1 MPPQASPQSYRFAL
15 KHFYS
20 LAKPYLVSEEKK
32 KGWGLLLLVLAMNLA
47 LVWVNVKLTQW
58 NGDFFNAL
66 QAKNFGA
73 FKQLLLY
80 FTGYAFLYIALAVYS
95 QYFLQMLQI
104 NWRRWMTEVFLKD
117 WLAGGTH
124 YRMSLRQGN
133 TDNPD
138 QRIADDIGGF
148 INGSLNL
155 FFGFVS
161 SLVTL
166 LSFLVML
173 WMLSGAITLFGVTI
187 PGYMVWVA
195 ILYAGVGSVLAHWVG
210 KPLIRLNFN
219 QQRYEADFRF
229 GLARTR
235 EHDEG
240 IALYNGEEREL
251 SGHRDRFANVWSN
264 WWGIMKRQKLFTWYS
279 AFYGQLAII
288 FPILVAAPRYFA
300 GQIQLGGL
308 TQTAQAF
315 GQVQGALSWFIGAY
329 TGIADWRATVERLQT
344 FVEAM
349 QNAQRHPP
357 TPTTPAPAGLP
368 SGLPSSAAITSA
380 GVVPLRSA
388 RESVAL
394 GDLLLLAPDGRP
406 LLQCAGE
413 HISRG
418 QHTLFTGP
426 SGSGKSTLVRWLA
439 GIWPYALN
447 TAHAHAPSGRTLF
460 LPQKPYLPL
469 GTLKQAL
476 SYPQSPEDFSAAQ
489 ISEALQLARVPYLE
503 AALEQTDTWM
513 QRLSPGE
520 QQRLA
525 VARAL
530 LIAPDWLFM
539 DEATSA
545 LDAPT
550 ERAMYALLQ
559 QRLPDATLV
568 SVAHRV
574 GVIGFHAQIYAVEA
588 DPSGEG
594 PARMEKRDAER
605 AQKAALG
612 DEGAPGAP
620 AFAS

>member
-1 MPPQASPQSYRFAL
+1 MQPQASPQSYRFAFR
-15 KHFYS
+15 HFYA
-20 LAKPYLVSEEKK
+20 LAKPYLVSDQKK
-32 KGWGLLLLVLAMNLA
+32 TGWGLLLLVLAMNLA

-133 TDNPD
+133 ADNPD

-166 LSFLVML
+166 FSFLIML
-173 WMLSGAITLFGVTI
+173 WVLSGAITLFGVTI

-195 ILYAGVGSVLAHWVG
+195 ILYAGAGSVFAHWVG
-210 KPLIRLNFN
+210 KPLIKLNFN

-240 IALYNGEEREL
+240 IALYNGEQREL
-251 SGHRDRFANVWSN
+251 DGHRDRFANVWSN

-329 TGIADWRATVERLQT
+329 TSIADWRATVERLQT

-349 QNAQRHPP
+349 QNAQRGPHQP
-357 TPTTPAPAGLP
+357 TPTSPAGLAGGGTATP
-368 SGLPSSAAITSA
+368 A

-406 LLQCAGE
+406 LLKCAGE

-447 TAHAHAPSGRTLF
+447 ADHAHAPSGRTLF

-476 SYPQSPEDFSAAQ
+476 TYPLSPDQFTSAQ

-503 AALEQTDTWM
+503 AGLDQTDTWM

-530 LIAPDWLFM
+530 LIAPDWLVM

-550 ERAMYALLQ
+550 ERAMYALLL
-559 QRLPDATLV
+559 QRLPGVTLV
-568 SVAHRV
+568 SVAHRA
-574 GVIGFHAQIYAVEA
+574 GVVAFHQQIFAVET
-588 DPSGEG
+588 DTTGQG
-594 PARMEKRDAER
+594 PARIIKRDAESVR
-605 AQKAALG
+605 QAALG
-612 DEGAPGAP
+612 PDALPGAP

>member
-1 MPPQASPQSYRFAL
+1 MQPKPYRFAF
-15 KHFYS
+15 KHFVA
-20 LAKPYLVSEEKK
+20 LARPYLASEERKT
-32 KGWGLLLLVLAMNLA
+32 GWGLLLLVLAMNLA

-58 NGDFFNAL
+58 NGDFFNSL

-73 FKQLLLY
+73 FKRLLLV

-117 WLAGGTH
+117 WLVGGTH

-138 QRIADDIGGF
+138 QRIADDIRGF
-148 INGSLNL
+148 IDGSLNL

-166 LSFLVML
+166 LSFLFML
-173 WMLSGAITLFGVTI
+173 WVLSGSIRLFGVTI

-195 ILYAGVGSVLAHWVG
+195 ILYSGLGSVFAHWVG
-210 KPLIRLNFN
+210 KPLIRLNFD
-219 QQRYEADFRF
+219 QQRFEADFRF

-235 EHDEG
+235 EHNEG
-240 IALYNGEEREL
+240 IALYAGEPREL
-251 SGHRDRFANVWSN
+251 GGHRDRFANVWRN
-264 WWGIMKRQKLFTWYS
+264 WWGIMRRQKLFTWYS

-315 GQVQGALSWFIGAY
+315 GQVQGALSWFINAY
-329 TGIADWRATVERLQT
+329 GSIADWRATVERLHT
-344 FVEAM
+344 FVEAVRA
-349 QNAQRHPP
+349 AQAQGPRHDPEPP
-357 TPTTPAPAGLP
+357 ATGAIADGAAVR
-368 SGLPSSAAITSA
+368 SSAVA
-380 GVVPLRSA
+380 PLRSA
-388 RESVAL
+388 LESVAL
-394 GDLLLLAPDGRP
+394 GDLLLLSPDGRP

-413 HISRG
+413 HIARG

-439 GIWPYALN
+439 GIWPYAAN
-447 TAHAHAPSGRTLF
+447 AEHAHPPSGRTLF

-469 GTLKQAL
+469 GTLRQAL
-476 SYPQSPEDFSAAQ
+476 TYPLDAGGFDAGQLAG
-489 ISEALQLARVPYLE
+489 ALQAARLPHLV
-503 AALEQTDTWM
+503 AALDQTDNWM

-530 LIAPDWLFM
+530 LAAPDWLFM

-545 LDAPT
+545 LDGPT
-550 ERAMYALLQ
+550 ERAMYALLR
-559 QRLPDATLV
+559 QRLPEATLV
-568 SVAHRV
+568 SVAHRA
-574 GVIGFHAQIYAVEA
+574 GVVDFHQQVFAVVP
-588 DPSGEG
+588 DPDDAA
-594 PARMEKRDAER
+594 PARMTRQAAQPAGAIGRDAVDG
-605 AQKAALG
+605 AA
-612 DEGAPGAP
+612 
-620 AFAS
+620 S

>member
-1 MPPQASPQSYRFAL
+1 MQTQPTAQSYRFAFR
-15 KHFYS
+15 HFYA

-66 QAKNFGA
+66 QAKNFAA
-73 FKQLLLY
+73 FKELLLI

-104 NWRRWMTEVFLKD
+104 SWRRWMTEVFLKD

-148 INGSLNL
+148 INGSLSL

-166 LSFLVML
+166 LSFLFML
-173 WMLSGAITLFGVTI
+173 WVLSGAITLFGITI

-210 KPLIRLNFN
+210 KPLIRLNFF

-251 SGHRDRFANVWSN
+251 AGHRSRFANVWSN

-308 TQTAQAF
+308 TQTSQAF

-329 TGIADWRATVERLQT
+329 TSIADWRATVERLQT
-344 FVEAM
+344 FVDAM
-349 QNAQRHPP
+349 HQAQQNPHEPVP
-357 TPTTPAPAGLP
+357 
-368 SGLPSSAAITSA
+368 PSSAALPQGREAATA
-380 GVVPLRSA
+380 GVVPLHSA

-447 TAHAHAPSGRTLF
+447 AAHAHAPTGRTLF

-476 SYPQSPEDFSAAQ
+476 TYPQSPDDFSAAQ

-559 QRLPDATLV
+559 QRLPEATLV

-574 GVIGFHAQIYAVEA
+574 GVIEFHAQIYAVDV
-588 DPSGEG
+588 DPTRQG
-594 PARMEKRDAER
+594 PARLERRDAESAR
-605 AQKAALG
+605 NAALG
-612 DEGAPGAP
+612 EGAIADAP
-620 AFAS
+620 ALAS

>member
-1 MPPQASPQSYRFAL
+1 MQPQPTAQSYRFAFR
-15 KHFYS
+15 HFYS

-32 KGWGLLLLVLAMNLA
+32 TGWGLLLLVLAMNLA

-73 FKQLLLY
+73 FKQLLLI

-104 NWRRWMTEVFLKD
+104 SWRRWMTEVFLKD

-166 LSFLVML
+166 FSFLFML
-173 WMLSGAITLFGVTI
+173 WMLSGAVTLFGVTI

-195 ILYAGVGSVLAHWVG
+195 ILYAGVGSLFAHWVG
-210 KPLIRLNFN
+210 KPLIRLNFF

-240 IALYNGEEREL
+240 IALYNGEQREL
-251 SGHRDRFANVWSN
+251 AGHRDRFANVWSN

-329 TGIADWRATVERLQT
+329 TSIADWRATVERLQT

-349 QNAQRHPP
+349 QKAQQHPHDP
-357 TPTTPAPAGLP
+357 TPSSPAGLP
-368 SGLPSSAAITSA
+368 VAHDATSA

-394 GDLLLLAPDGRP
+394 GDLLLLTPDGRP

-418 QHTLFTGP
+418 EHTLFTGP

-447 TAHAHAPSGRTLF
+447 AAHAHAPSGRTLF

-476 SYPQSPEDFSAAQ
+476 TYPQSPEDFSADQ
-489 ISEALQLARVPYLE
+489 IREALQLARVPYLE

-550 ERAMYALLQ
+550 ERAMYALLR
-559 QRLPDATLV
+559 QRLPGATLV
-568 SVAHRV
+568 SVAHRA
-574 GVIGFHAQIYAVEA
+574 GVIDFHAQIYAVDT
-588 DPSGEG
+588 DPSREG
-594 PARMEKRDAER
+594 PARMQKRDAELAR
-605 AQKAALG
+605 KAALG
-612 DEGAPGAP
+612 EGGIGEAPVY
-620 AFAS
+620 AS

>member
-1 MPPQASPQSYRFAL
+1 MQPQASPQSYRFAFR
-15 KHFYS
+15 HFYA
-20 LAKPYLVSEEKK
+20 LAKPYLVSDQKK
-32 KGWGLLLLVLAMNLA
+32 TGWGLLLLVLAMNLA

-117 WLAGGTH
+117 WLVGGTH

-133 TDNPD
+133 ADNPD

-166 LSFLVML
+166 FSFLIML
-173 WMLSGAITLFGVTI
+173 WVLSGAVTLFGVTI

-195 ILYAGVGSVLAHWVG
+195 ILYAGVGSVIAHWVG

-219 QQRYEADFRF
+219 QQRFEADFRF

-240 IALYNGEEREL
+240 IALYNGEQREL
-251 SGHRDRFANVWSN
+251 DGHRDRFANVWSN
-264 WWGIMKRQKLFTWYS
+264 WWGIMRRQKLFTWYT

-315 GQVQGALSWFIGAY
+315 GQVQGALSWFIGGY
-329 TGIADWRATVERLQT
+329 TSIADWRATVERLHT

-349 QNAQRHPP
+349 RAAQQAPHQP
-357 TPTTPAPAGLP
+357 TPTAPAGL
-368 SGLPSSAAITSA
+368 GAQASA

-439 GIWPYALN
+439 GIWPYALH
-447 TAHAHAPSGRTLF
+447 ADHAHAPSGRTLF

-476 SYPQSPEDFSAAQ
+476 TYPLSPDQFTEAQ
-489 ISEALQLARVPYLE
+489 IHEALQLARVPYLQ
-503 AALEQTDTWM
+503 AALDQVDTWM

-530 LIAPDWLFM
+530 LVAPDWLFM

-550 ERAMYALLQ
+550 ERAMYALLL
-559 QRLPDATLV
+559 QRLPGVTLV
-568 SVAHRV
+568 SVAHRA
-574 GVIGFHAQIYAVEA
+574 GVVAFHQQIFAVEA
-588 DPSGEG
+588 DPGG
-594 PARMEKRDAER
+594 QGTARMVRREADAVQQAAS
-605 AQKAALG
+605 AQDAL
-612 DEGAPGAP
+612 PGAP
-620 AFAS
+620 AFA

>member
-1 MPPQASPQSYRFAL
+1 MQTQPTAQSYRFAFR
-15 KHFYS
+15 HFYA

-66 QAKNFGA
+66 QAKNFAA
-73 FKQLLLY
+73 FKELLLI

-104 NWRRWMTEVFLKD
+104 SWRRWMTEVFLKD

-173 WMLSGAITLFGVTI
+173 WMLSGAITLFGITI

-210 KPLIRLNFN
+210 KPLIRLNFY

-240 IALYNGEEREL
+240 IALYNGEQREL
-251 SGHRDRFANVWSN
+251 AGHRDRFANVWSN

-329 TGIADWRATVERLQT
+329 TSIADWRATVERLQT
-344 FVEAM
+344 FVDAM
-349 QNAQRHPP
+349 HQAQQNPHEPVP
-357 TPTTPAPAGLP
+357 
-368 SGLPSSAAITSA
+368 PSSAALPLGREAAAA
-380 GVVPLRSA
+380 GVVPLHSA

-447 TAHAHAPSGRTLF
+447 AAHAHAPTGRTLF

-476 SYPQSPEDFSAAQ
+476 TYPQSPDDFSAAQ

-559 QRLPDATLV
+559 QRLPEATLV

-574 GVIGFHAQIYAVEA
+574 GVIEFHAQIYAVDV
-588 DPSGEG
+588 DPTRQG
-594 PARMEKRDAER
+594 PARLERRDAESAR
-605 AQKAALG
+605 NAALG
-612 DEGAPGAP
+612 EGAIADAP
-620 AFAS
+620 ALAS

>member
-1 MPPQASPQSYRFAL
+1 MQPQASAPSYRFAFR
-15 KHFYS
+15 HFYA

-58 NGDFFNAL
+58 NGEFFNAL
-66 QAKNFGA
+66 QAKNFAA
-73 FKQLLLY
+73 FKHLLLV

-104 NWRRWMTEVFLKD
+104 SWRRWMTEVFLKD
-117 WLAGGTH
+117 WLSGGTH

-148 INGSLNL
+148 INSSLNL

-166 LSFLVML
+166 FSFLLML
-173 WMLSGAITLFGVTI
+173 WMLSGSVTLLGITI

-195 ILYAGVGSVLAHWVG
+195 ILYAGVGSVIAHWVG

-240 IALYNGEEREL
+240 IALYNGEQREL
-251 SGHRDRFANVWSN
+251 DGHRDRFANVWSN
-264 WWGIMKRQKLFTWYS
+264 WWGIMRRQKLFTWYT

-329 TGIADWRATVERLQT
+329 TSIADWRATVERLQT

-349 QNAQRHPP
+349 RNAQHAPP
-357 TPTTPAPAGLP
+357 PASPLGLP
-368 SGLPSSAAITSA
+368 PGGGAAA
-380 GVVPLRSA
+380 VVPLRSA

-413 HISRG
+413 HIGRG

-439 GIWPYALN
+439 GIWPYALH
-447 TAHAHAPSGRTLF
+447 AEHAHGPAGSTLF

-469 GTLKQAL
+469 GTLRQAL
-476 SYPQSPEDFSAAQ
+476 TYPQSPDQFGSAQ
-489 ISEALQLARVPYLE
+489 IAEALQLARVPYLE
-503 AALEQTDTWM
+503 AALDQVDTWM

-530 LIAPDWLFM
+530 LIAPQWLFM

-550 ERAMYALLQ
+550 ERAMYAVLR
-559 QRLPDATLV
+559 QRLPDTTLV
-568 SVAHRV
+568 SVAHRI
-574 GVIGFHAQIYAVEA
+574 GVAAFHQQIFAVVA
-588 DPSGEG
+588 DARGEG
-594 PARMEKRDAER
+594 PAHLERRDAEQFR
-605 AQKAALG
+605 QDAAG
-612 DEGAPGAP
+612 VDQAGGAP
-620 AFAS
+620 AFA

>member
-1 MPPQASPQSYRFAL
+1 MQPQASAQSYRFAF
-15 KHFYS
+15 KHFYA

-32 KGWGLLLLVLAMNLA
+32 RGWALLLLVLAMNLA

-58 NGDFFNAL
+58 NGEFFNAL

-73 FKQLLLY
+73 FKELLLV

-104 NWRRWMTEVFLKD
+104 SWRRWMTEVFLKD

-166 LSFLVML
+166 FSFLIML

-195 ILYAGVGSVLAHWVG
+195 ILYAGVGSVFAHWVG

-240 IALYNGEEREL
+240 IALYNGEQREL
-251 SGHRDRFANVWSN
+251 AGHRDRFSNVWGN
-264 WWGIMKRQKLFTWYS
+264 WWGIMKRQKLFTWYT
-279 AFYGQLAII
+279 AFYSQLAII

-308 TQTAQAF
+308 TQTSQAF

-329 TGIADWRATVERLQT
+329 TSIADWRATVERLQT
-344 FVEAM
+344 FVDAIH
-349 QNAQRHPP
+349 NAKHHPHPP
-357 TPTTPAPAGLP
+357 TTPPASP
-368 SGLPSSAAITSA
+368 
-380 GVVPLRSA
+380 GVVPLLDRC
-388 RESVAL
+388 ESVAL

-418 QHTLFTGP
+418 EHTLFTGP

-439 GIWPYALN
+439 GIWPYALH
-447 TAHAHAPSGRTLF
+447 AEHAHAPAGRTLF

-469 GTLKQAL
+469 GTLQQAL
-476 SYPQSPEDFSAAQ
+476 TYPLSPDQFSAQQ
-489 ISEALQLARVPYLE
+489 ISEALQLARVPYLDV
-503 AALEQTDTWM
+503 ALDQTDTWM

-550 ERAMYALLQ
+550 ERAMYALLL
-559 QRLPDATLV
+559 QRLPGTTLV
-568 SVAHRV
+568 SVAHRA
-574 GVIGFHAQIYAVEA
+574 GVIDFHKQIFAIDAVA
-588 DPSGEG
+588 DGQG
-594 PARMEKRDAER
+594 PVRMERRDADSAR
-605 AQKAALG
+605 KAALV
-612 DEGAPGAP
+612 DDTLPGAP
-620 AFAS
+620 AVAS

>member
-1 MPPQASPQSYRFAL
+1 MQTQPSAQSYRFAFR
-15 KHFYS
+15 HFYA

-66 QAKNFGA
+66 QAKNFAA
-73 FKQLLLY
+73 FKELLLI

-104 NWRRWMTEVFLKD
+104 SWRRWMTEVFLKD

-148 INGSLNL
+148 INGSLSL

-166 LSFLVML
+166 FSFLFML
-173 WMLSGAITLFGVTI
+173 WVLSGAITLFGITI

-210 KPLIRLNFN
+210 KPLIRLNFF

-251 SGHRDRFANVWSN
+251 AGHRSRFANVWSN

-308 TQTAQAF
+308 TQTSQAF

-329 TGIADWRATVERLQT
+329 TSIADWRATVERLQT
-344 FVEAM
+344 FVDAM
-349 QNAQRHPP
+349 HQAQQNPHEPVP
-357 TPTTPAPAGLP
+357 
-368 SGLPSSAAITSA
+368 PSSAALPQGREAAAA
-380 GVVPLRSA
+380 GVVPLHSA

-447 TAHAHAPSGRTLF
+447 AAHAHAPTGRTLF

-476 SYPQSPEDFSAAQ
+476 TYPQSPDDFSAAQ

-559 QRLPDATLV
+559 QRLPEATLV

-574 GVIGFHAQIYAVEA
+574 GVIEFHAQIYAVDV
-588 DPSGEG
+588 DPTRQG
-594 PARMEKRDAER
+594 PARLERRDAESAR
-605 AQKAALG
+605 NAALG
-612 DEGAPGAP
+612 EGAIADAP
-620 AFAS
+620 ALAS

>member
-1 MPPQASPQSYRFAL
+1 MQPQASPQSYRFAFR
-15 KHFYS
+15 HFYA
-20 LAKPYLVSEEKK
+20 LAKPYLVSDQKRI
-32 KGWGLLLLVLAMNLA
+32 GWGLLLLVLAMNLA

-133 TDNPD
+133 ADNPD

-166 LSFLVML
+166 FSFLIML
-173 WMLSGAITLFGVTI
+173 WVLSGSVTLFGITI

-210 KPLIRLNFN
+210 KPLIKLNFN

-240 IALYNGEEREL
+240 IALYSGEEREL
-251 SGHRDRFANVWSN
+251 DGHRDRFANVWSN

-329 TGIADWRATVERLQT
+329 TSIADWRATVERLHT

-349 QNAQRHPP
+349 RAAQQTPHQP
-357 TPTTPAPAGLP
+357 TPTAPAGLGADAP
-368 SGLPSSAAITSA
+368 A
-380 GVVPLRSA
+380 GVVPLRGA

-394 GDLLLLAPDGRP
+394 GDLLMLAPDGRP

-447 TAHAHAPSGRTLF
+447 ADHAHAPSGRTLF

-469 GTLKQAL
+469 GTLRQAL
-476 SYPQSPEDFSAAQ
+476 TYPLSPERFTDAQ
-489 ISEALQLARVPYLE
+489 IGEVLQLARVPYLQ
-503 AALEQTDTWM
+503 ASLDQVDTWM

-530 LIAPDWLFM
+530 LVAPDWLFM

-550 ERAMYALLQ
+550 ERAMYALLL
-559 QRLPDATLV
+559 QRLPGVTLV
-568 SVAHRV
+568 SVAHRA
-574 GVIGFHAQIYAVEA
+574 GVVAFHQQIFAIEA
-588 DPSGEG
+588 DPSEQG
-594 PARMEKRDAER
+594 PARMARREA
-605 AQKAALG
+605 AAALQVAAAQ
-612 DEGAPGAP
+612 DAPPGAP
-620 AFAS
+620 AFA

>member
-1 MPPQASPQSYRFAL
+1 MQSEASAQSYRFAL
-15 KHFYS
+15 RHFIA
-20 LAKPYLVSEEKK
+20 LAKPYLVSDQKRT
-32 KGWGLLLLVLAMNLA
+32 GWGLLLLVLAMNLA

-58 NGDFFNAL
+58 NGQFFNAL
-66 QAKNFGA
+66 QAKNFSA
-73 FKQLLLY
+73 FKQLLLV

-104 NWRRWMTEVFLKD
+104 HWRRWMTEVFLKD

-124 YRMSLRQGN
+124 YRMSLRRGN
-133 TDNPD
+133 ADNPD

-148 INGSLNL
+148 VNGSLNL

-166 LSFLVML
+166 FSFLFML
-173 WMLSGAITLFGVTI
+173 WVLSGAVTLFGVTI

-195 ILYAGVGSVLAHWVG
+195 ILYAGVGSVIAHWVG

-240 IALYNGEEREL
+240 IALYNGEQREL
-251 SGHRDRFANVWSN
+251 DGHRDRFANVWNN
-264 WWGIMKRQKLFTWYS
+264 WWGIMRRQKLFTWYT

-329 TGIADWRATVERLQT
+329 TSIADWRATVERLYT

-349 QNAQRHPP
+349 RAAQHAPHQP
-357 TPTTPAPAGLP
+357 TPAPGGAQQ
-368 SGLPSSAAITSA
+368 AA

-388 RESVAL
+388 RDAIAL

-418 QHTLFTGP
+418 QHTLITGP

-439 GIWPYALN
+439 GIWPYARN
-447 TAHAHAPSGRTLF
+447 TEHAHAPAGRTLF

-476 SYPQSPEDFSAAQ
+476 VYPLSPEQFTAAQ
-489 ISEALQLARVPYLE
+489 LDEVLQLARLPYLQPLLDQ
-503 AALEQTDTWM
+503 ADTWM

-530 LIAPDWLFM
+530 LVAPDWLFM

-550 ERAMYALLQ
+550 ERAMYALLR
-559 QRLPDATLV
+559 QRLPGTTLV
-568 SVAHRV
+568 SVAHRT
-574 GVIGFHAQIYAVEA
+574 GVVAFHQQLFAVEP
-588 DPSGEG
+588 DPGGQG
-594 PARMEKRDAER
+594 PARLVRRDPDAMLHV
-605 AQKAALG
+605 ANAA
-612 DEGAPGAP
+612 DAPPGAP
-620 AFAS
+620 ALA

>member
-1 MPPQASPQSYRFAL
+1 MQPQPTAQSYRFAFR
-15 KHFYS
+15 HFYA
-20 LAKPYLVSEEKK
+20 LAKPYLVSEEKRT
-32 KGWGLLLLVLAMNLA
+32 GWGLLLLVLAMNLA

-73 FKQLLLY
+73 FKHLLLI

-104 NWRRWMTEVFLKD
+104 SWRRWMTEVFLKD

-166 LSFLVML
+166 FSFLVML
-173 WMLSGAITLFGVTI
+173 WMLSGAVTLFGVTI

-210 KPLIRLNFN
+210 KPLIRLNFF

-240 IALYNGEEREL
+240 IALYNGEQREL
-251 SGHRDRFANVWSN
+251 AGHRDRFANVWSN

-329 TGIADWRATVERLQT
+329 TSIADWRATVERLQT

-349 QNAQRHPP
+349 QKAQQHPHDP
-357 TPTTPAPAGLP
+357 TPSSPAGLP
-368 SGLPSSAAITSA
+368 VAHDATSA

-394 GDLLLLAPDGRP
+394 GDLLLLTPDGRP

-418 QHTLFTGP
+418 EHTLFTGP

-447 TAHAHAPSGRTLF
+447 AAHAHAPSGRTLF

-476 SYPQSPEDFSAAQ
+476 TYPQSPEDFSADQ
-489 ISEALQLARVPYLE
+489 IREALQLARVPYLE

-550 ERAMYALLQ
+550 ERAMYALLR
-559 QRLPDATLV
+559 QRLPGATLV
-568 SVAHRV
+568 SVAHRA
-574 GVIGFHAQIYAVEA
+574 GVIDFHAQIYAVDT
-588 DPSGEG
+588 DPSREG
-594 PARMEKRDAER
+594 PARMQKRDAELAR
-605 AQKAALG
+605 KAALG
-612 DEGAPGAP
+612 EGGIGEAPVY
-620 AFAS
+620 AS

>member
-1 MPPQASPQSYRFAL
+1 MQPQASPQSYRFAFR
-15 KHFYS
+15 HFYA
-20 LAKPYLVSEEKK
+20 LAKPYLVSDQKK
-32 KGWGLLLLVLAMNLA
+32 TGWGLLLLVLAMNLA

-117 WLAGGTH
+117 WLVGGTH

-133 TDNPD
+133 ADNPD

-166 LSFLVML
+166 FSFLIML
-173 WMLSGAITLFGVTI
+173 WVLSGAVTLLGVTI

-195 ILYAGVGSVLAHWVG
+195 ILYAGVGSVIAHWVG

-219 QQRYEADFRF
+219 QQRFEADFRF

-240 IALYNGEEREL
+240 IALYNGEQREL
-251 SGHRDRFANVWSN
+251 DGHRSRFANVWSN
-264 WWGIMKRQKLFTWYS
+264 WWGIMRRQKLFTWYT

-329 TGIADWRATVERLQT
+329 TSIADWRATVERLHT

-349 QNAQRHPP
+349 RAAQQAPHQP
-357 TPTTPAPAGLP
+357 TPTAPAGLGAQAP
-368 SGLPSSAAITSA
+368 A

-426 SGSGKSTLVRWLA
+426 SGSGKSTLMRWLA
-439 GIWPYALN
+439 GIWPYALH
-447 TAHAHAPSGRTLF
+447 ADHAHAPSGRTLF

-469 GTLKQAL
+469 GTLRQAL
-476 SYPQSPEDFSAAQ
+476 TYPLSPDQFTEAQ
-489 ISEALQLARVPYLE
+489 IHEALQLARVPYLQ
-503 AALEQTDTWM
+503 ASLDQVDTWM

-530 LIAPDWLFM
+530 LVAPDWLFM

-550 ERAMYALLQ
+550 ERAMYALLL
-559 QRLPDATLV
+559 QRLPGVTLV
-568 SVAHRV
+568 SVAHRA
-574 GVIGFHAQIYAVEA
+574 GVVAFHQQIFAVEP
-588 DPSGEG
+588 DPGG
-594 PARMEKRDAER
+594 QGTARMVRREADAVQQAAS
-605 AQKAALG
+605 AQDAL
-612 DEGAPGAP
+612 PGAP
-620 AFAS
+620 AFA

>member
-1 MPPQASPQSYRFAL
+1 MQPQTTPQSYRFAFR
-15 KHFYS
+15 HFYA

-66 QAKNFGA
+66 QVKNFAA
-73 FKQLLLY
+73 FKHLLLV
-80 FTGYAFLYIALAVYS
+80 FSGYAFLYIALAVYS

-166 LSFLVML
+166 FSFLIML

-195 ILYAGVGSVLAHWVG
+195 ILYAGVGSVFAHWVG
-210 KPLIRLNFN
+210 KPLIRLNFF

-240 IALYNGEEREL
+240 IALYNGEQREL
-251 SGHRDRFANVWSN
+251 DGHRDRFANVWSN

-329 TGIADWRATVERLQT
+329 TSIADWRATVERLQT

-349 QNAQRHPP
+349 HNAQHGPHQP
-357 TPTTPAPAGLP
+357 TPGSPAFAAQP
-368 SGLPSSAAITSA
+368 SGSGSAAPA

-447 TAHAHAPSGRTLF
+447 ADHAHAPSGRTLF

-476 SYPQSPEDFSAAQ
+476 SYPLSPDQFTSAQ

-503 AALEQTDTWM
+503 AALDQTDTWM

-530 LIAPDWLFM
+530 LIAPEWLFM

-550 ERAMYALLQ
+550 ERAMYALLL
-559 QRLPDATLV
+559 QRLPGVTLV
-568 SVAHRV
+568 SVAHRA
-574 GVIGFHAQIYAVEA
+574 GVIDFHQQIFAIEA
-588 DPSGEG
+588 DADGGS
-594 PARMEKRDAER
+594 PARMSKRDADKVR
-605 AQKAALG
+605 QAALG
-612 DEGAPGAP
+612 QDDLPGSP

>member
-1 MPPQASPQSYRFAL
+1 MQTQPTAQSYRFAFR
-15 KHFYS
+15 HFYA

-73 FKQLLLY
+73 FKQLLLI

-104 NWRRWMTEVFLKD
+104 SWRRWMTEVFLKD

-166 LSFLVML
+166 FSFLFML
-173 WMLSGAITLFGVTI
+173 WVLSGAITLFGITI

-195 ILYAGVGSVLAHWVG
+195 LLYAGVGSVLAHWVG
-210 KPLIRLNFN
+210 KPLIRLNFF

-240 IALYNGEEREL
+240 IALYNGEAREL
-251 SGHRDRFANVWSN
+251 AGHRSRFANVWSN

-308 TQTAQAF
+308 TQTSQAF

-329 TGIADWRATVERLQT
+329 TSIADWRATVERLQT
-344 FVEAM
+344 FVDAM
-349 QNAQRHPP
+349 HQSQQNPHD
-357 TPTTPAPAGLP
+357 PAPASPAGRP
-368 SGLPSSAAITSA
+368 SGTPPTTA

-447 TAHAHAPSGRTLF
+447 AAHAHAPSGRTLF

-476 SYPQSPEDFSAAQ
+476 TYPQSPDDFSAAQ

-559 QRLPDATLV
+559 QRLPEATLV

-574 GVIGFHAQIYAVEA
+574 GVIEFHAQIYAIDV
-588 DPSGEG
+588 DPTRQG
-594 PARMEKRDAER
+594 PARIERRDAEQAR
-605 AQKAALG
+605 KAALG
-612 DEGAPGAP
+612 EGAIAD
-620 AFAS
+620 ASAVAS

>member
-1 MPPQASPQSYRFAL
+1 MQPQASPQSYRFAL
-15 KHFYS
+15 RHFYG

-58 NGDFFNAL
+58 NGEFFNAL

-73 FKQLLLY
+73 FKQLLLF

-104 NWRRWMTEVFLKD
+104 SWRRWMTEVFLKD

-166 LSFLVML
+166 FSFLFML
-173 WMLSGAITLFGVTI
+173 WTLSGAVTLMGVTI

-210 KPLIRLNFN
+210 KPLIRLNFF

-240 IALYNGEEREL
+240 IALYNGEQREL
-251 SGHRDRFANVWSN
+251 AGHRDRFANVWSN

-329 TGIADWRATVERLQT
+329 TSIADWRATVERLQT
-344 FVEAM
+344 FVDAM
-349 QNAQRHPP
+349 QQAQNPPREPVPP
-357 TPTTPAPAGLP
+357 TP
-368 SGLPSSAAITSA
+368 AALQPGGDIGAA

-439 GIWPYALN
+439 DIWPYALN
-447 TAHAHAPSGRTLF
+447 SAHAHAPSGRTLF

-476 SYPQSPEDFSAAQ
+476 TYPQNPGDFSAAQ

-550 ERAMYALLQ
+550 ERAMYALLR
-559 QRLPDATLV
+559 QRLPDTTLV
-568 SVAHRV
+568 SVAHRA
-574 GVIGFHAQIYAVEA
+574 GVIDFHAQIYAVEVDA
-588 DPSGEG
+588 TGQG
-594 PARMEKRDAER
+594 PARMHRREADSAR
-605 AQKAALG
+605 KAALG
-612 DEGAPGAP
+612 EGGIGDAP

>member
-1 MPPQASPQSYRFAL
+1 MQPQASPQSYRFAFR
-15 KHFYS
+15 HFYA
-20 LAKPYLVSEEKK
+20 LAKPYLVSDQKK
-32 KGWGLLLLVLAMNLA
+32 TGWGLLLLVLAMNLA

-117 WLAGGTH
+117 WLVGGTH

-133 TDNPD
+133 ADNPD

-166 LSFLVML
+166 FSFLIML
-173 WMLSGAITLFGVTI
+173 WVLSGAVTLLGVTI

-195 ILYAGVGSVLAHWVG
+195 ILYAGVGSVIAHWVG

-240 IALYNGEEREL
+240 IALYNGEQREL
-251 SGHRDRFANVWSN
+251 DGHRDRFANVWSN
-264 WWGIMKRQKLFTWYS
+264 WWGIMRRQKLFTWYT

-329 TGIADWRATVERLQT
+329 TSIADWRATVERLHT

-349 QNAQRHPP
+349 RAAQQAPHQP
-357 TPTTPAPAGLP
+357 TPTAPAGLGAQAP
-368 SGLPSSAAITSA
+368 A

-439 GIWPYALN
+439 GIWPYALH
-447 TAHAHAPSGRTLF
+447 AEHAHAPSGRTLF

-476 SYPQSPEDFSAAQ
+476 TYPLSPDQFTEAQ
-489 ISEALQLARVPYLE
+489 INEALQLARVPYLQ
-503 AALEQTDTWM
+503 ASLDQVDTWM

-530 LIAPDWLFM
+530 LVAPDWLFM

-550 ERAMYALLQ
+550 ERAMYALLL
-559 QRLPDATLV
+559 QRLPGVTLV
-568 SVAHRV
+568 SVAHRA
-574 GVIGFHAQIYAVEA
+574 GVVAFHQQVFAVEA
-588 DPSGEG
+588 DPGG
-594 PARMEKRDAER
+594 QGTARLVRRETD
-605 AQKAALG
+605 AALQAASAQ
-612 DEGAPGAP
+612 DASSGAP
-620 AFAS
+620 AFA